1 MRFRIDLEYDGSE
14 YFGWQKQKSTN
25 KTIQSVFESSLKIIL
40 GSDIPVT
47 AAGRTDTGVH
57 ALNMTAHFDY
67 PEKIKKNSFLY
78 SINRILPSDI
88 VLKNIRKVKND
99 FHARYSAK
107 RREYIYKITTKD
119 IAIGS
124 KYFYKLKYKIDFDI
138 LNDFIDFIKRVRCF
152 KSLCKNAADKHG
164 FESIIYDIDYKC
176 SKNKGEL
183 IFRITAKRFLH
194 SMVRAIIGLAIDV
207 SRGRLESKVVKKAI
221 LTKEKINIYYLPGNA
236 LFLKKI
242 YY

>member
-1 MRFRIDLEYDGSE
+1 
-14 YFGWQKQKSTN
+14 
-25 KTIQSVFESSLKIIL
+25 
-40 GSDIPVT
+40 
-47 AAGRTDTGVH
+47 
-57 ALNMTAHFDY
+57 MTAHFDY
-67 PEKIKKNSFLY
+67 PEKIEKNSFLY

>member
-1 MRFRIDLEYDGSE
+1 MRFRIELEYDGLE

-25 KTIQSVFESSLKIIL
+25 KTIQNVLESSLKIIL

-57 ALNMTAHFDY
+57 ALNMTVHFDY
-67 PEKIKKNSFLY
+67 HKEIEKKSFLY
-78 SINRILPSDI
+78 SMNRILPGDI

-107 RREYIYKITTKD
+107 KREYLYKITTQD
-119 IAIGS
+119 IAIGR
-124 KYFYKLKYKIDFDI
+124 KYYYKLNYKIDFDK
-138 LNDFIDFIKRVRCF
+138 LNDFIGFIKKVRCF
-152 KSLCKNAADKHG
+152 KSLCKNAADKHDY
-164 FESIIYDIDYKC
+164 ESTIYDINYKYNK
-176 SKNKGEL
+176 SKGEL
-183 IFRITAKRFLH
+183 IFRITANRFLH
-194 SMVRAIIGLAIDV
+194 SMVRAIIGAAIDV
-207 SRGRLESKVVKKAI
+207 SRGRLETKEIKKAI
-221 LTKEKINIYYLPGNA
+221 LNKEKINIYYLPGNA